1 MQTRRTLCF
10 SVVAAG
16 LLACSKAALC
26 EDDTVTVR
34 IRVDDSVRQGIPPIA
49 QHGLTIDV
57 DRSDQARELIKRA
70 PAARAVPVLVIIVGA
85 IAVPILVQMIR
96 EALRQ
101 IYYGGVLIDTR
112 TEPPTITND
121 PKIPGNM
128 VFTIDRDG

>member
-1 MQTRRTLCF
+1 
-10 SVVAAG
+10 
-16 LLACSKAALC
+16 
-26 EDDTVTVR
+26 
-34 IRVDDSVRQGIPPIA
+34 
-49 QHGLTIDV
+49 
-57 DRSDQARELIKRA
+57 
-70 PAARAVPVLVIIVGA
+70 LVIIVGA

-128 VFTIDRDG
+128 VFTIDRDGKSKQYSSDQLTPAMLGPLLKAK